1 MYITRKRITLLC
13 LGKPQKRDK
22 VLLLMAGQLRPNL
35 PPLAEWPLESW
46 NVGKKGSKKS
56 FFSLL
61 ARPFTPPRVNG
72 PAIKTRTFFC
82 GFPYNV

>member
-1 MYITRKRITLLC
+1 
-13 LGKPQKRDK
+13 
-22 VLLLMAGQLRPNL
+22 MAGQLRPNL

-61 ARPFTPPRVNG
+61 ARPFTPPRLNG
-72 PAIKTRTFFC
+72 PAIKTRTFFAASLTM
-82 GFPYNV
+82 FKDQYFYMRVNAL